1 MSRLVAL
8 LVLATLIGAAA
19 APAAVPQH
27 RIGVRVVGGDGEFF
41 DRRNGAT
48 FVPRGSTYLRRG
60 WRDVGG
66 GHLISHQATFDVG
79 AYDAAAAEAALE
91 AMRAEGYNAVKVFL
105 DAACVRTCLGDATTM
120 LLSFD
125 YVTNVLDFLRRAK
138 ANGLEVVLAIDEPPW
153 GTAWNAQIGAPFDG
167 FNAWYLTRAGV
178 DGFSGFWRTFVA
190 TLAALRAPLEMVWAY
205 ELGGE
210 TWFQSDREPLSRRSG
225 TVTTAN
231 GLTYDLGDATQRDEM
246 LAAGLAHF
254 TERVRAAIRSVD
266 GTALVTM
273 GVIAPTSPHTWRVG
287 DTRIALPLAA
297 LERTP
302 LDFVDLH
309 VYPGWDLPLP
319 LLAENVGLRQSRK
332 PIVVGELGAYHF
344 AFPTV
349 DAAAAGLA
357 TWQAASCA
365 YGVDGWLLWTWDTP
379 TPIEPRMWS
388 AAAENGRLAQ
398 ALGPRARPDP
408 CQPPATLSP
417 EAP

>member
-1 MSRLVAL
+1 MSRLVLLFVAAAL
-8 LVLATLIGAAA
+8 VGAAPA
-19 APAAVPQH
+19 AAAVPQH

-41 DRRNGAT
+41 DRRGGAK

-66 GHLISHQATFDVG
+66 GRLISHQATFDVG
-79 AYDAAAAEAALE
+79 VYDAVAAESALAAMH
-91 AMRAEGYNAVKVFL
+91 AQRYNVVKVFL
-105 DAACVRTCLGDATTM
+105 DAACVRTCLGDATTA

-125 YVTNVLDFLRRAK
+125 YLTNVLDFLRRAK
-138 ANGLEVVLAIDEPPW
+138 ANDLQVVLAIDEPPW
-153 GTAWNAQIGAPFDG
+153 GTTWNAQVGAPFDG

-178 DGFSGFWRTFVA
+178 EGFSAFWRTFAA
-190 TLAALRAPLEMVWAY
+190 TLAALRAPLDAVWAY

-210 TWFQSDREPLSRRSG
+210 TWFQADREPLSRRSG
-225 TVTTAN
+225 NVTTAN
-231 GLTYDLGDATQRDEM
+231 GQTYDLADAAQREEL

-254 TERVRAAIRSVD
+254 TERVRTAIRSVD
-266 GTALVTM
+266 PTVLVTM
-273 GVIAPTSPHTWRVG
+273 GVIAPTSPHRWRPG

-297 LERTP
+297 LERTT

-319 LLAENVGLRQSRK
+319 LFAENVGLRPSRK
-332 PIVVGELGAYHF
+332 AIIVGELGAYHF

-357 TWQAASCA
+357 SWQAESCA
-365 YGVDGWLLWTWDTP
+365 YGIDGWLLWTWDTP
-379 TPIEPRMWS
+379 TPAEPRMWA
-388 AAAENGRLAQ
+388 AAAENGHLAQ
-398 ALGPRARPDP
+398 ALGPRTRPNP
-408 CQPPATLSP
+408 CEPPATLSS

>member
-138 ANGLEVVLAIDEPPW
+138 ANGLQVVLAIDEPPW
-153 GTAWNAQIGAPFDG
+153 GTTWNAQIGAPFDG

-190 TLAALRAPLEMVWAY
+190 TLAALRAPLETVWAY

-210 TWFQSDREPLSRRSG
+210 TWFQSDREPLSRRFG
-225 TVTTAN
+225 TVMTAN

-309 VYPGWDLPLP
+309 AYPGWDLPLP
-319 LLAENVGLRQSRK
+319 LLAENVGLRASRK

-344 AFPTV
+344 AFPTI

-357 TWQAASCA
+357 MWQAASCA

>member
-1 MSRLVAL
+1 MSRLVLL
-8 LVLATLIGAAA
+8 LVLAALVGAAA
-19 APAAVPQH
+19 AAAAVPQH

-41 DRRNGAT
+41 DRRGGAK
-48 FVPRGSTYLRRG
+48 FVPRGSAYLRRG

-66 GHLISHQATFDVG
+66 GRLISHQATFDVG
-79 AYDAAAAEAALE
+79 VYDAMAAESALAAMH
-91 AMRAEGYNAVKVFL
+91 AQRYNVVKVFL
-105 DAACVRTCLGDATTM
+105 DAACVRTCLGDATTA

-125 YVTNVLDFLRRAK
+125 YLTNVLDFLRRAK
-138 ANGLEVVLAIDEPPW
+138 ANDLQVVLAIDEPPW
-153 GTAWNAQIGAPFDG
+153 GTTWNAQVGAPFDG

-178 DGFSGFWRTFVA
+178 EGFSAFWRTFAA
-190 TLAALRAPLEMVWAY
+190 TLAALRAPLDAVWAY

-210 TWFQSDREPLSRRSG
+210 TWFQADREPLSRRSG
-225 TVTTAN
+225 NVTTAN
-231 GLTYDLGDATQRDEM
+231 GQTYDLADAARRGEM

-254 TERVRAAIRSVD
+254 TERVRTAIRSVD
-266 GTALVTM
+266 PTVLVTM
-273 GVIAPTSPHTWRVG
+273 GVIAPTSPHRWRPG

-319 LLAENVGLRQSRK
+319 LFAENVGLRPSPK
-332 PIVVGELGAYHF
+332 PIVAGELGAYHF

-357 TWQAASCA
+357 SWQAESCA
-365 YGVDGWLLWTWDTP
+365 YGIDGWLLWTWDTP
-379 TPIEPRMWS
+379 TPAEPRMWA
-388 AAAENGRLAQ
+388 AAAENGHLAQ

-408 CQPPATLSP
+408 CAPPATLSP

>member
-1 MSRLVAL
+1 MSRLVLL
-8 LVLATLIGAAA
+8 LVLAALVGAAA
-19 APAAVPQH
+19 AAAAVPQH

-41 DRRNGAT
+41 DRRGGAK

-66 GHLISHQATFDVG
+66 GRLISHQATFDVG
-79 AYDAAAAEAALE
+79 IYDAVAAESALAAMH
-91 AMRAEGYNAVKVFL
+91 AQRYNVVKVFL
-105 DAACVRTCLGDATTM
+105 DAACVRTCLGDATTA

-125 YVTNVLDFLRRAK
+125 YLTNVLDFLRRAK
-138 ANGLEVVLAIDEPPW
+138 ANDLQVVLAIDEPPW
-153 GTAWNAQIGAPFDG
+153 GTTWNAHVGAPFDG

-178 DGFSGFWRTFVA
+178 DGFSAFWRTFAA
-190 TLAALRAPLEMVWAY
+190 TLAALRAPLDAVWAY

-210 TWFQSDREPLSRRSG
+210 TWFQADREPLSRRSG
-225 TVTTAN
+225 NVTTAN
-231 GLTYDLGDATQRDEM
+231 GHTYDLADEAQRDEM

-254 TERVRAAIRSVD
+254 TERVRTAIRSVD
-266 GTALVTM
+266 PTVLVTM
-273 GVIAPTSPHTWRVG
+273 GVISPTSPHGWRPG

-319 LLAENVGLRQSRK
+319 LLAENVGLRPSRK
-332 PIVVGELGAYHF
+332 PVVVGELGAYHF

-357 TWQAASCA
+357 SWQAESCA
-365 YGVDGWLLWTWDTP
+365 YGIDGWLLWTWDTP
-379 TPIEPRMWS
+379 TPAEPRMWA
-388 AAAENGRLAQ
+388 AAAENGHLAQ

-408 CQPPATLSP
+408 CSPPATLSLG
-417 EAP
+417 AP

>member
-1 MSRLVAL
+1 MSRLAVV
-8 LVLATLIGAAA
+8 LVLAALLGAVDAAA
-19 APAAVPQH
+19 AVPEH
-27 RIGVRVVGGDGEFF
+27 RIGVRVVAGDGEFF
-41 DRRNGAT
+41 DRRSGAK

-66 GHLISHQATFDVG
+66 GRVISHQATFDVG
-79 AYDAAAAEAALE
+79 VYDAAAAEAALA
-91 AMRAEGYNAVKVFL
+91 AMRAQHYNVVKVFL
-105 DAACVRTCLGDATTM
+105 DAACVRTCLGDATTA

-125 YVTNVLDFLRRAK
+125 YLTNVLDFLRRAR
-138 ANGLEVVLAIDEPPW
+138 ANGLQVVLAIDEPPW
-153 GTAWNAQIGAPFDG
+153 GTTWNAQVGAPFHG
-167 FNAWYLTRAGV
+167 FNTWYLTRAGV
-178 DGFSGFWRTFVA
+178 EGFNAFWRTFAA
-190 TLAALRAPLEMVWAY
+190 TLAALRAPLDTVWAY

-210 TWFQSDREPLSRRSG
+210 TWFQAEREPLSRRSG

-231 GLTYDLGDATQRDEM
+231 GLTYDLSDATQRTEM
-246 LAAGLAHF
+246 LAAGLAYF
-254 TERVRAAIRSVD
+254 TERVRTAIRSVD
-266 GTALVTM
+266 PTALVTM
-273 GVIAPTSPHTWRVG
+273 GFIAPTLPHPWRRG
-287 DTRIALPLAA
+287 DTRVALPLAA

-319 LLAENVGLRQSRK
+319 RFAENVGLRRSTK

-349 DAAAAGLA
+349 AAAASGLA
-357 TWQAASCA
+357 SWQAESCA

-379 TPIEPRMWS
+379 TPVAPRMWS
-388 AAAENGRLAQ
+388 AAAENGHLAQ

-408 CQPPATLSP
+408 CAPPATLSP